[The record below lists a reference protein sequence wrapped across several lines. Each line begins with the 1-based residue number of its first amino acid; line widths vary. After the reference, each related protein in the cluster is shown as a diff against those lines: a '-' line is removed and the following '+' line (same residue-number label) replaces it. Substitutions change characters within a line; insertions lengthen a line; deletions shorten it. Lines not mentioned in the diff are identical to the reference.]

1 MALCIYSYPPLIRPK
16 PHRAKMHPN
25 QSRTTPGQ
33 NPNKTPAFFGTCVN
47 MCQCVSMCVNVCQYV
62 SIGVKCFDTSKKLFS
77 FTGY

>member
-25 QSRTTPGQ
+25 QSRTTPEQ
-33 NPNKTPAFFGTCVN
+33 NPNKTPAFFGACVN
-47 MCQCVSMCVNVCQYV
+47 MCQYV